1 MSEADASKEKKS
13 DPMEMFRGMRDAYLS
28 AMAKTMQEAVKTEAY
43 AQTSGAILDSYLTAS
58 GPAKEALD
66 KSMLQTLEQLSLP
79 SRADVLSL
87 SERFTNVE
95 LRLDDMDAKL
105 DGLIKLLKG
114 SLGATAGTKADKP
127 SPAAKAPATK
137 PAAARKAT
145 KS

>member
-13 DPMEMFRGMRDAYLS
+13 DPMEMFRGMRDAYLG

-43 AQTSGAILDSYLTAS
+43 AQTSGAILDNYLTAS
-58 GPAKEALD
+58 GPVKEALD
-66 KSMLQTLEQLSLP
+66 KSMLQALEQLSLP
-79 SRADVLSL
+79 SRMDVLSL

-114 SLGATAGTKADKP
+114 SMGTTAASKADQP
-127 SPAAKAPATK
+127 SPAAKAATTK
-137 PAAARKAT
+137 QTPARKKT